1 MLHILEHTV
10 FEDKQALV
18 VEDDAHYLL
27 ALSSLLKGLKIH
39 YKRNTTGANVLQQ
52 AQRVRPD
59 FILLDMDLPDGDPF
73 KIYERLREDGELRHV
88 PVIAIADG
96 RLIEDLLPR
105 ILNSGFAGHISKPIP
120 HRAFEDLL
128 RRVLH

>member
-1 MLHILEHTV
+1 ME
-10 FEDKQALV
+10 F
-18 VEDDAHYLL
+18 
-27 ALSSLLKGLKIH
+27 GLWARGKIQ
-39 YKRNTTGANVLQQ
+39 VW
-52 AQRVRPD
+52 
-59 FILLDMDLPDGDPF
+59 
-73 KIYERLREDGELRHV
+73 V